1 MNKKLLCAA
10 LLAGIGCVQAA
21 NAQEFDDRWYVTG
34 SVGYNFQDSGRLTDD
49 APFGTIGVGKFLT
62 PNWSIDGELN
72 YQNPNFADNDDLNYS
87 QYGISFDARYHFIA
101 RSEEHTSELQS
112 LMRISYAVFCLKK
125 KKTNNKHTRN
135 TTTVTQ

>member
-1 MNKKLLCAA
+1 MFPLPPKSTRSYTLLPYTT
-10 LLAGIGCVQAA
+10 LFRS
-21 NAQEFDDRWYVTG
+21 EFDDLWYVTG

-87 QYGISFDARYHFIA
+87 QYGISFDARYHF
-101 RSEEHTSELQS
+101 
-112 LMRISYAVFCLKK
+112 
-125 KKTNNKHTRN
+125 
-135 TTTVTQ
+135 